1 MKLTIGNTPEIIS
14 KAHSI
19 RHQVFVVEQDIPQ
32 ELDHDGLDNMSN
44 HALVTADDLLVATAR
59 LSVDDVGHAV
69 LARVAVIEQYRG
81 SGVASKVVDALISYA
96 GQCGCISIEMHAHE
110 YLRRYYEKFGF
121 TYVRKVEMVGEHQL
135 VEMRIQLTPS
145 DLERDR

>member
-1 MKLTIGNTPEIIS
+1 MELTIGNTPDIIS

-32 ELDHDGLDNMSN
+32 ELDHDGLDNISS
-44 HALVTADDLLVATAR
+44 HALVTDDDSLVATAR
-59 LSVDDVGHAV
+59 LTVNDIGHAV

-81 SGVASKVVDALISYA
+81 SGVASKVVSALLSYA
-96 GQCGCISIEMHAHE
+96 GQCGCVSIEMHAHE

-121 TYVRKVEMVGEHQL
+121 TYVRNVEMVGEHQL
-135 VEMRIQLTPS
+135 IEMKVQLTPF
-145 DLERDR
+145 DLERDG

>member
-1 MKLTIGNTPEIIS
+1 MELTIGNTPDIIS

-19 RHQVFVVEQDIPQ
+19 RHQVFIMEQDIPQ
-32 ELDHDGLDNMSN
+32 ELDHDGLDNISN
-44 HALVTADDLLVATAR
+44 HALVTDDDSLVATAR

-81 SGVASKVVDALISYA
+81 SGVASKVVSALISYA
-96 GQCGCISIEMHAHE
+96 DQCGCVSIEIHAHE

-121 TYVRKVEMVGEHQL
+121 TYVRDVEMVGDHQL
-135 VEMRIQLTPS
+135 IEMRIQLAPS
-145 DLERDR
+145 DFE